1 MFQNDG
7 FQHDSPQGPRCPG
20 ISPLAASL
28 CSLLNWPR
36 PRARLPHVAALMA
49 QAQVTLT
56 LAIPAKRANLTLDDL
71 VKCLLM
77 ALFDQTW
84 GHCPLL
90 EPYATVWGERRG
102 GVAPQ
107 RKMGVLFPKPGV
119 WMLGREN
126 RDHLLRCPVLGVGAA
141 QGQHPTHKPPGAPRF
156 PTPTYFFLDILF
168 RHSFSLRPL
177 MICPGVREWEFKTR
191 RQALGQG
198 AAGGPQGLLSASSPP
213 PTPQDGS
220 PSAVSPFLLSLAF
233 LLFRPP
239 ACHPQIPLGHAQ
251 YRSRESMHESNM

>member
-1 MFQNDG
+1 M
-7 FQHDSPQGPRCPG
+7 
-20 ISPLAASL
+20 
-28 CSLLNWPR
+28 
-36 PRARLPHVAALMA
+36 
-49 QAQVTLT
+49 
-56 LAIPAKRANLTLDDL
+56 
-71 VKCLLM
+71 
-77 ALFDQTW
+77 
-84 GHCPLL
+84 
-90 EPYATVWGERRG
+90 
-102 GVAPQ
+102 APQ

-126 RDHLLRCPVLGVGAA
+126 RDHLLRCPVLWVGAA

-156 PTPTYFFLDILF
+156 PTPTSFFLDIQKMLF

-198 AAGGPQGLLSASSPP
+198 AAGGPQGLLSASSPLHP
-213 PTPQDGS
+213 PGCQSFGGVTF
-220 PSAVSPFLLSLAF
+220 PSFLAF

-251 YRSRESMHESNM
+251 YRSRESMCD